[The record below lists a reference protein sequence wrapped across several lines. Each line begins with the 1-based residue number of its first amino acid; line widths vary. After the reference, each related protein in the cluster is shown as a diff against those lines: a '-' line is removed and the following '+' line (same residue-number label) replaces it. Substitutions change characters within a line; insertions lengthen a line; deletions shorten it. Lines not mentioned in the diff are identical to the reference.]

1 MKRKINLVG
10 NSTLTVSL
18 PSQWAKERGLK
29 KGDEI
34 DVCLGDSSL
43 ILSLAGQKQKEKEI
57 SLDISNFSKH
67 MLCRHLEVL
76 YMIGYGK
83 IILTYTVQEILAD
96 KEKKK
101 VNVKNLIKHLSNRFI
116 GMEIVSQGK
125 NMTELRCFLL
135 DEEKDLQKIEKRIFF
150 LLKDTFDEFLDC
162 LDGRHHEF
170 NPNVHDYH
178 ENVSKFI
185 TYYLRVLDQSNTSEN
200 EKKQLHTLH
209 LIIDKLMDKFRHINE
224 MIHRHGCTERVR
236 KHLKNIFE
244 LVYEQFSAL
253 HSGEIKKELVSKRY
267 DLVRQVEG
275 ADYTLEELRVMG
287 EAKIFLDTINDFSR
301 AVIVRKILSNK

>member
-10 NSTLTVSL
+10 NNTLTVSL
-18 PSQWAKERGLK
+18 PSQWAKEKGLK

-57 SLDISNFSKH
+57 NLDISNFSKH

-170 NPNVHDYH
+170 LPNVHDYH

-301 AVIVRKILSNK
+301 AVIVRKLK